1 MTLKLTGLDDGQG
14 VDVSSN
20 DFLMSRTI
28 AEALHAHYPGHL
40 WAVTCEGKTGLIT
53 IRDLF
58 LSGRYGYVLKIGD
71 VYSISDLSRQAIMG
85 AGEILERFKME
96 RGRFDEAK
104 YHTMKTD
111 FAGRLEFDK

>member
-1 MTLKLTGLDDGQG
+1 MSLELTGLDTGAG
-14 VDVSSN
+14 VDISSN
-20 DFLMSRTI
+20 DFMMSRTI

-58 LSGRYGYVLKIGD
+58 LSGAYGYVLKIGD
-71 VYSISDLSRQAIMG
+71 VFSISDLERKAIMG